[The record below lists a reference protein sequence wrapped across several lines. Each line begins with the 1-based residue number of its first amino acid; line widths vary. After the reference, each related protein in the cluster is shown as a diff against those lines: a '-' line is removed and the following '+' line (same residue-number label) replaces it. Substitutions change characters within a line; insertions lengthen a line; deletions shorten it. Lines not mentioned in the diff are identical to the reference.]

1 SVGFNTGLK
10 SLPKTVTH
18 PVSVI
23 FLYLGFSYFSYLIQK
38 QQFKSMIDS
47 ARNTT
52 PQGNN
57 SARLNTG
64 FELSIT
70 LIN

>member
-1 SVGFNTGLK
+1 TLQTAVI
-10 SLPKTVTH
+10 H

-38 QQFKSMIDS
+38 QQLISMIDS

-57 SARLNTG
+57 SASLFAS
-64 FELSIT
+64 FELSIA
-70 LIN
+70 LNQN